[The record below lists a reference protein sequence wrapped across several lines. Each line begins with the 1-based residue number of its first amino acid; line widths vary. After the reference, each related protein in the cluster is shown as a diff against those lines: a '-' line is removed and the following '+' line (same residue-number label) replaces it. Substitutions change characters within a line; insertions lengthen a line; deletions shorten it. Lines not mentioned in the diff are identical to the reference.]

1 MADPFVGQIMPIAF
15 TYAPQN
21 YAFCNGASLPINQ
34 FTALFS
40 LLGVQFGGN
49 GQTTFQL
56 PALNGRMTCGTGAGP
71 GLTPRTQADTFG
83 AATVTL
89 DQTQMPGHV
98 HGANAVAASRG
109 TARFE
114 MPTSTSGVTTGS
126 GVTPYANGPV
136 NGVMA
141 PTAMA
146 PAGGNQPHNNQQP
159 FLALNYVI
167 ALNGVYPNFP

>member
-1 MADPFVGQIMPIAF
+1 MADPFVGQIMPVAF
-15 TYAPQN
+15 TYAPQDH
-21 YAFCNGASLPINQ
+21 AFCNGASLPINQ

-56 PALNGRMTCGTGAGP
+56 PALNGRMSCGTGTGP
-71 GLTPRTQADTFG
+71 GLSPRNQGQVFG
-83 AATVTL
+83 TATATL
-89 DQTQMPGHV
+89 DQTQMPV
-98 HGANAVAASRG
+98 HIHIGNAVAASRG
-109 TARFE
+109 TARSE
-114 MPTSTSGVTTGS
+114 TPTAASALTTGS
-126 GVTPYANGPV
+126 GVTPYASGSV
-136 NGVMA
+136 NGTMS

-167 ALNGVYPNFP
+167 ALNGIYPNFP